1 MPVSQR
7 AGAPRGAAQ
16 LTCCAHLQLPPLP
29 PPLPATPAT
38 LLDCP
43 APPLAAQASVWE
55 HSAVL
60 TDDQQKAID
69 VISSSCS
76 QRPMP
81 KQLAAGTGGSGA
93 LATPDATPLPP
104 TPLSPGSTDGAESS
118 FSGTSFEDVTLQ
130 VGAAAAVAF
139 WTAAAPAAD

>member
-1 MPVSQR
+1 M
-7 AGAPRGAAQ
+7 
-16 LTCCAHLQLPPLP
+16 
-29 PPLPATPAT
+29 
-38 LLDCP
+38 
-43 APPLAAQASVWE
+43 
-55 HSAVL
+55 L

-93 LATPDATPLPP
+93 LATPDATPLPL